1 LPRILAID
9 YGARRVG
16 LAVTDPLKIIA
27 TPLATVDNKEVL
39 AYLEKYFTTESVEAL
54 VVGQPFRFSGELS
67 DIEVDIVVF
76 IEKLEK
82 LYPEMPIYRQD
93 EQFSSQRAKASF
105 LESGVKKKKRRD
117 KSLLDS
123 TAATLIL
130 QDFLAEQL

>member
-1 LPRILAID
+1 MPRILAID

-16 LAVTDPLKIIA
+16 LAHTDPLKIIA
-27 TPLATVDNKEVL
+27 TPLATIENKEIFE
-39 AYLEKYFTTESVEAL
+39 YLKKYFATETVEAV

-67 DIEVDIVVF
+67 DIEADILVF
-76 IEKLEK
+76 IEKLDK
-82 LYPEMPIYRQD
+82 LYPEMPIHRQD